1 MLHSLSIRDIVIIRR
16 LDIAFHAGLC
26 VLTGETGA
34 GKSILLD
41 ALGLA
46 LGGRGDSGLVRPGA
60 ERASVTAGFSPT
72 DDSPVWALLDAQGV
86 EIDPGDRA
94 DGLLLRRVMGADGRG
109 RAFLNDQPVSI
120 GLLRDIGS
128 ALVEVHGQFETRG
141 LLDPATHRGLLDA
154 FGNLQKAAAATGVAY
169 AGWQDSAKARATAAA
184 RIEQA
189 ARDADDL
196 RHGVAELDE
205 LSPRPGEE
213 AELAG
218 RRALLMHREK
228 LIEAMGEARGAL
240 RAGDGADAGLRAAQS
255 ALGRALDKAPP
266 EAADALRGIVDA
278 LDRSLAELA
287 EAEAALDRTGGD
299 LDLDPAELERAE
311 ERLFALR
318 DLARKHRC
326 DVDGLAAL
334 RDRMAEDLA
343 ALDDGAA
350 GLARLER
357 AEQQA
362 RAAYVTAAE
371 TLSASRRKA
380 AGRLDKAVA
389 AELPPLRLD
398 KALFATIVDRIDD
411 ESQWGPSGIDRV
423 AFEVAT
429 NPGMPPGPLGKIASG
444 GELARFMLALKVVLA
459 KADPVPTL
467 IFDEVDSGIGGA
479 TAAAV
484 GERLGRL
491 AEGVQVLVITH
502 SPQVAARADHH
513 WTVSKSDGKDGVTTD
528 VVELADTDRDEEIA
542 RMLAG
547 ETVTDEARAAARRLL
562 DGQ

>member
-1 MLHSLSIRDIVIIRR
+1 MLHTLSIRDIVIIRR
-16 LDIAFHAGLC
+16 LDIAFHDGLC

-60 ERASVTAGFSPT
+60 ERASVTAGFAPAAT
-72 DDSPVWALLDAQGV
+72 SPVWELIAEQGV
-86 EIDPGDRA
+86 EITDDERA

-109 RAFLNDQPVSI
+109 RAFLNDQPVSV
-120 GLLRDIGS
+120 GLLRDIGA

-154 FGNLQKAAAATGVAY
+154 FGSMSGAAAKT
-169 AGWQDSAKARATAAA
+169 AKAHAAWRDAAGARASAAA
-184 RIEQA
+184 RLEQA
-189 ARDADDL
+189 AKERGDL
-196 RHGVAELDE
+196 EHAVAELDE
-205 LSPRPGEE
+205 LDPGPGEE

-228 LIEAMGEARGAL
+228 LIEAMGEARAAL
-240 RAGDGADAGLRAAQS
+240 SAGDGADAGLRDAQR
-255 ALGRALDKAPP
+255 ALGRALDRAPA
-266 EAADALRGIVDA
+266 EAAAALQGIVDA
-278 LDRSLAELA
+278 LDRALAELA
-287 EAEAALDRTGGD
+287 EAEAALDRAGGD

-326 DVDGLAAL
+326 AVDDLPAL
-334 RDRMAEDLA
+334 RERMAADLA
-343 ALDDGAA
+343 ALEDGAA
-350 GLARLER
+350 GIAKLEK
-357 AEQQA
+357 AEAEA
-362 RAAYVTAAE
+362 RAAFLKAAQK
-371 TLSASRRKA
+371 LSAGRTKA
-380 AGRLDKAVA
+380 AGKLDKAVA
-389 AELPPLRLD
+389 GELPPLRLE
-398 KALFATIVDRIDD
+398 KARFATVAEALDD
-411 ESQWGPSGIDRV
+411 EAQWSAAGIDQV
-423 AFEVAT
+423 AFEVST

-459 KADPVPTL
+459 EADPVPTL

-484 GERLGRL
+484 GERLVRL
-491 AEGVQVLVITH
+491 AGDVQVLVITH

-513 WTVSKSDGKDGVTTD
+513 WTVAKGDGKDCVATE
-528 VVELADTDRDEEIA
+528 VSELPTEARDEEIA

-547 ETVTDEARAAARRLL
+547 AKVTDEARAAARRLL
-562 DGQ
+562 ENR